1 MKREKFINRATAIHG
16 DLYDYSLVS
25 DDMNI
30 KDKYKIICF
39 IHGKFEQRGDSHL
52 GGSGCGKCKNS
63 VLKTVDEF
71 IDESNIIFN
80 YRYDY
85 SDVKYINCKTKIDI
99 ICPINGVF
107 QLTPDN
113 HLSGHGCSKCAF
125 DTNSKKMKDKAAS
138 IFEEKSNIIH
148 NNKYR

>member
-85 SDVKYINCKTKIDI
+85 SDVTL
-99 ICPINGVF
+99 G
-107 QLTPDN
+107 
-113 HLSGHGCSKCAF
+113 
-125 DTNSKKMKDKAAS
+125 
-138 IFEEKSNIIH
+138 
-148 NNKYR
+148 